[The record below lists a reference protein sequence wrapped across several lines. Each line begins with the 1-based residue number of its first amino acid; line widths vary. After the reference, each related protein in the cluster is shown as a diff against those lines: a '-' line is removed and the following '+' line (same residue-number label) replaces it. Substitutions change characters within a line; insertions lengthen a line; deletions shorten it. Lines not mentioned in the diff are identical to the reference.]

1 MPLKWRYWLFIG
13 LIHLIV
19 GILAFRVLGDQ
30 KVWFL
35 VVELILL
42 ISLGLAYS
50 IYRSFIKPLDFLN
63 SGIDA
68 LADRDF
74 SVRFRKTG
82 SPEMNRLVEVY
93 NRMMDNIRA
102 ERSQVQEQHYF
113 LEKLIQAS
121 PAGIILLDYDEC
133 ISDVNPQALRMLG
146 IKQAPYGK
154 KLADTP
160 HPLLQE
166 LASWEAN
173 QSGVIAGK
181 GQEQFKCE
189 VSQFIHL
196 GFHRKFILFQELSR
210 EILAAE
216 KRAYGQ
222 VIRMMAHEVN
232 NSIGA
237 INSILQSTQE
247 AFPDL
252 EDAELTDD
260 IRTSLQVAIHRND
273 RLNRFMRHFA
283 EVVRLPEPIR
293 QRQSVNDLV
302 QRIHQLM
309 TPQAKQQ
316 GTQLTIAVPAYDIEA
331 DIDEKQL
338 EQALVNMVKNA
349 LESLEEEG
357 TVELQLRPNP
367 LEIVVIDNGPGISP
381 EVAKE
386 LHTPF
391 FSNKPEG
398 QGVGLTL
405 IREIA
410 RAHAAQFSLETLD
423 NGTTEARI
431 MFL

>member
-1 MPLKWRYWLFIG
+1 MPLKWRYWLFTG
-13 LIHLIV
+13 LIHAIV
-19 GILAFRVLGDQ
+19 GVLAFQVLGEQ
-30 KVWFL
+30 KAWFL
-35 VVELILL
+35 LVELILL
-42 ISLGLAYS
+42 ISLGLAYGV
-50 IYRSFIKPLDFLN
+50 YRSLIRPLDFLS

-68 LADRDF
+68 VTDRDF

-93 NRMMDNIRA
+93 NRMMDNIRE

-121 PAGIILLDYDEC
+121 PAGIILLDYDEA
-133 ISDVNPQALRMLG
+133 ISDINPQALRMLG
-146 IKQAPYGK
+146 MKQAPYGK
-154 KLADTP
+154 KLAETA

-166 LASWEAN
+166 VATWEVD
-173 QSGVIAGK
+173 QSGVLAGK

-189 VSQFIHL
+189 VSQFIHR
-196 GFHRKFILFQELSR
+196 GFRRKFILFQELSR

-247 AFPDL
+247 AFPNL
-252 EDAELTDD
+252 EDTELTDD
-260 IRTSLQVAIHRND
+260 IRTSLQVAIDRND

-283 EVVRLPEPIR
+283 EVVRLPEPTLKV
-293 QRQSVNDLV
+293 QSVTNLL
-302 QRIHQLM
+302 QHIQQLM
-309 TPQAKQQ
+309 TPQAEQQ
-316 GTQLTIAVPAYDIEA
+316 GTRLLLEVPEQEITAS
-331 DIDEKQL
+331 IDEKQL

-349 LESLEEEG
+349 LESLESGG
-357 TVELQLRPNP
+357 TVELRLRTTP
-367 LEIVVIDNGPGISP
+367 LEIAVVDDGPGIP
-381 EVAKE
+381 DEIAGH

-391 FSNKPEG
+391 FSNKPNG

-410 RAHAAQFSLETLD
+410 RGHGAQFSLETIGK
-423 NGTTEARI
+423 GTTEARI
-431 MFL
+431 IFL